1 VTTQIQ
7 LGDEMSQP
15 WSENLAPSKAAK
27 AVNGTRNAIAP
38 FVLRRAILGT
48 YLCSMQVTNC
58 SGVRTSSFYSEQSV
72 VRFRA
77 SVTHRP
83 QPIVFIFPV
92 RRLNTRN
99 AVGHGRERI
108 LGLPFPHTPSHG
120 HVPDGTPS
128 QSVCAMSAFGVS
140 LCRPVFL
147 LSLHEKASG
156 QQRRPPA
163 YRGALWAV
171 AGSWW
176 QKAVSPRRRGGVA
189 EKRMRRSA

>member
-1 VTTQIQ
+1 
-7 LGDEMSQP
+7 MSQP
-15 WSENLAPSKAAK
+15 WSENRGSQPCQSREGRTWRAQCHC
-27 AVNGTRNAIAP
+27 AVRTRCAI
-38 FVLRRAILGT
+38 ILGT
-48 YLCSMQVTNC
+48 HRCSMLVTNG
-58 SGVRTSSFYSEQSV
+58 SGVRALIIYPEQPV

-99 AVGHGRERI
+99 AVGHRREGI

-147 LSLHEKASG
+147 LSLHQKASG

-163 YRGALWAV
+163 HRGAP
-171 AGSWW
+171 AGGRQLVVVKGCFAATTW
-176 QKAVSPRRRGGVA
+176 
-189 EKRMRRSA
+189 RSG